1 MGANKRQQTMA
12 KMRREQAV
20 REKRALKQ
28 EKKKAARLAKAEGI
42 LPGEP
47 GEDQQEAGD
56 ETLDAAEPLDGNPA
70 D

>member
-42 LPGEP
+42 LPDAL
-47 GEDQQEAGD
+47 GEDQQETPG
-56 ETLDAAEPLDGNPA
+56 ETLRAAPPG
-70 D
+70 